1 MRKEIFLARIAEIVK
16 SITSEPSGIS
26 TCCKRL
32 WKVQAQISSYTKNQ
46 DGRIMGSA
54 TFKDLKMAISAE
66 SVVM

>member
-1 MRKEIFLARIAEIVK
+1 MKENFLARIAEIDK

-32 WKVQAQISSYTKNQ
+32 WKVQTQISSYTKNHG
-46 DGRIMGSA
+46 GRIMGSA
-54 TFKDLKMAISAE
+54 TFEDLKMAISAE